1 MTDQDLKHALVD
13 AAFALGGTQGWSR
26 VSPAAAAAAAGIELA
41 QARAVFGCNAAI
53 LKTFGQ
59 QADRFALVGMPEDG
73 SVRDKLFDIILRRFD
88 YLQAHRAGVLAL
100 MRYLPLCPPLALALA
115 EMNIAS
121 MGWLLEAVG
130 ISATGLAGAVRKR
143 GLLVVWLYALRAW
156 SNDESP
162 DMTATMAAVD
172 EALKKAETIA
182 GRFGWGA
189 KPEGQTLDTHE
200 PSVL

>member
-1 MTDQDLKHALVD
+1 MNNQDLKLALVD
-13 AAFALGGTQGWSR
+13 AAFVLGGTQGWSR

-53 LKTFGQ
+53 LKEFGQ
-59 QADRFALVGMPEDG
+59 QADKFALTGMPDDG

-100 MRYLPLCPPLALALA
+100 MRHLPLCPPLAVALA
-115 EMNIAS
+115 ELNITS

-130 ISATGLAGAVRKR
+130 VGATGLSGAVRKR

-172 EALKKAETIA
+172 EALTKAEA
-182 GRFGWGA
+182 LVGRFGLGA
-189 KPEGQTLDTHE
+189 KATIEPHDVHE
-200 PSVL
+200 APTP